1 MEENSSDHTE
11 KISMVGDFNSNFDSN
26 LSQCNAANDVYLQ
39 SSISYENKDYYIQNE
54 PLNSQPKEQDPG
66 PQDPAVIGKQK
77 IIKHPKIFIGI
88 LMILIVMGAGIGI
101 LVSQIQKKG
110 DKKFFMIK

>member
-11 KISMVGDFNSNFDSN
+11 KSSMVSDFKSNFDSN
-26 LSQCNAANDVYLQ
+26 LSLCNAANDVYLQ

-54 PLNSQPKEQDPG
+54 PLNSQPKD
-66 PQDPAVIGKQK
+66 QDPAVIGKQK
-77 IIKHPKIFIGI
+77 IIKHPKIFIGT
-88 LMILIVMGAGIGI
+88 LMILIVMGAGISI

-110 DKKFFMIK
+110 D